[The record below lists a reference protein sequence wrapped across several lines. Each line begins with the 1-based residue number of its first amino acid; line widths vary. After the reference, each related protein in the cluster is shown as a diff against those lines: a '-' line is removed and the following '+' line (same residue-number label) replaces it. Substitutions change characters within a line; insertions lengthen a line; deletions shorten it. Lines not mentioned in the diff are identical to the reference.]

1 VFILRWYPRR
11 HEGTGGMTQRRT
23 EPGGTPDL
31 GPMDSLDLARPGQRA
46 PLAAPA
52 PRRAWPWVL
61 LLAALAVAGVL
72 ALLLG
77 QWREQIGERLVPDSA
92 INVQIEL
99 AQQALARG
107 ELSRDDGSG
116 ARERFQA
123 VLARDPD
130 HLAARTGMAAVRDAA
145 LAQARAAI
153 GRGDAATARARI
165 EMARGMAAPASGL
178 AILEQDLQ
186 RIEST
191 GADVAELLER
201 ARAAQAEGRIEQL
214 PDGALVLY
222 LDVLQ
227 RQPDNALALL
237 GRGEILSGLVLQAE
251 QALARGDLGQAEA
264 LAARVVEADP
274 SHLELPA
281 LQARLG
287 DARQQRLRET
297 EALLAT
303 AVAARRAGR
312 LEAAAEAFRA
322 LLAADPAS
330 ADARRG
336 LDDTAAAMALRA
348 GREAADF
355 DFDAAEASLRLARGW
370 QPASPAIA
378 GAERRLA
385 QARSAQ
391 GQLPAANPERL
402 AGLVEQARTAM
413 RQGDLIEPPG
423 ASAWDFLRQASAIAP
438 GSMEVRAVLA
448 EYDRRALAC
457 FEDELAGNRLSRAQS
472 CLDARAARDAGS
484 ASLMADRRRLADR
497 WLAFADERLGA
508 NELALA
514 RRALNF
520 AQALD
525 PSHPGL
531 VAIAERLARAGG

>member
-1 VFILRWYPRR
+1 
-11 HEGTGGMTQRRT
+11 MTQRRT

-31 GPMDSLDLARPGQRA
+31 GPMDHLDLGRPSHRA
-46 PLAAPA
+46 PAPA
-52 PRRAWPWVL
+52 ATPRRAWPWMR
-61 LLAALAVAGVL
+61 LAVAVALIAGLV
-72 ALLLG
+72 LLLG
-77 QWREQIGERLVPDSA
+77 QWREQIGQRLVPDSA
-92 INVQIEL
+92 INLQIEQ

-107 ELSRDDGSG
+107 DLSQADGSG

-130 HLAARTGMAAVRDAA
+130 HLAARAGMAAVRDAA

-153 GRGDAATARARI
+153 AVGDDATARARMD
-165 EMARGMAAPASGL
+165 MARGMAAPASEL
-178 AILEQDLQ
+178 ARLEQDIQ
-186 RIEST
+186 RIETT
-191 GADVAELLER
+191 GADVADRLER
-201 ARAAQAEGRIEQL
+201 ARAAQAQGRLEQL
-214 PDGALVLY
+214 PDGALALY

-227 RQPDNALALL
+227 QQPDNALALA
-237 GRGEILSGLVLQAE
+237 GRSEILSGLVVQAQ
-251 QALARGDLGQAEA
+251 QALARGEIDQAEA
-264 LAARVVEADP
+264 LAARVVQADP

-281 LQARLG
+281 LKARLG
-287 DARQQRLRET
+287 EAQQQRQRER
-297 EALLAT
+297 EALLAM
-303 AVAARRAGR
+303 AAGELRTGR
-312 LEAAAEAFRA
+312 LESAAEAFVA
-322 LLAADPAS
+322 LLAAEPGS
-330 ADARRG
+330 ADARQG
-336 LDDTAAAMALRA
+336 LDAAAAAMARRA

-355 DFDAAEASLRLARGW
+355 DFPAAEASLQRAREW

-378 GAERRLA
+378 AAERRLA

-391 GQLPAANPERL
+391 GQLPAADPARL
-402 AGLVEQARTAM
+402 AGLIEQARTAM
-413 RQGDLIEPPG
+413 RQGDLIDPPG

-438 GSMEVRAVLA
+438 GSADLRASIA

-484 ASLMADRRRLADR
+484 AALMADRRRLADR

-514 RRALNF
+514 RRALQS

-525 PSHPGL
+525 PAHPGL